1 MSGPAEYGHAVDV
14 ADAVLYEGYLLY
26 PYRKSS
32 GKNRVRWQFGVLA
45 PRTWV
50 PADLAEDTG
59 ISGSADA
66 WRQRTECLLEAAP
79 SATVH
84 MRLRFLQTRHRS
96 VQEAG
101 PDRGFRPVGD
111 LTVEGR
117 RHLTFDEAIPREY
130 DIEATVGELCQAPR
144 VTGIFAPPGEEIEP
158 LGDAGRLVWTSW
170 PVRAVVRLSAE
181 RAEAPF
187 PLVRLRAEIENT
199 GDAPTAEAPR
209 IEALRV
215 SLIAAHSLLLVRGGS
230 FLSLLDPPVWAEA
243 AAKACR
249 NVHTFPVLAGHSGR
263 RDVMLSAPILMYD
276 HPEVSPESPGDLF
289 DATEIDEIL
298 SLRTRALTDEEKR
311 EARATDPRAA
321 EIIDR
326 VDEIPRA
333 VLDRLHGAV
342 RSLRPLGAG
351 RGGPEESP
359 SSSPRWW
366 EPGAD
371 SKLRPDR
378 DAVLVDGVRVA
389 KGSQVRIRPRRHG
402 ADAHDMF
409 LEGRTGLVEAVFL
422 DVDDSRHVAV
432 TIVDDPGA
440 DLHRWYGRYY
450 YFAPDELEPI
460 GTTP

>member
-1 MSGPAEYGHAVDV
+1 MSEPFEEYGHALAV

-50 PADLAEDTG
+50 PGDLAEDTG

-66 WRQRTECLLEAAP
+66 WRQRTECLAEAPP

-84 MRLRFLQTRHRS
+84 MRLRFLQIRHRS
-96 VQEAG
+96 VQAVCPE
-101 PDRGFRPVGD
+101 RGFRPVGE
-111 LTVEGR
+111 LTVDGT
-117 RHLTFDEAIPREY
+117 RHLSFDEASPREY
-130 DIEATVGELCQAPR
+130 DIKATVEELCQAPH
-144 VTGIFAPPGEEIEP
+144 IFEIFSPPGEEIEP
-158 LGDAGRLVWTSW
+158 IGDAGRLVWTRW
-170 PVRAVVRLSAE
+170 PVQAVVRLSAE
-181 RAEAPF
+181 RADAPF

-199 GDAPTAEAPR
+199 GRAPAAGAPR
-209 IEALRV
+209 VEALRV
-215 SLIAAHSLLLVRGGS
+215 SLVATHSLLLVRGGS
-230 FLSLLDPPVWAEA
+230 FLSLLEPPAWAEA
-243 AAKACR
+243 AAGQCR
-249 NVHTFPVLAGHSGR
+249 NVHTFPVLAGEAGR
-263 RDVMLSAPILMYD
+263 RDVLLSAPILMYD
-276 HPEVSPESPGDLF
+276 HPEVSPESPGAMF

-298 SLRTRALTDEEKR
+298 SLRTLTLTDEEKR

-326 VDEIPRA
+326 VDGLPRE
-333 VLDRLHGAV
+333 VMDRLHGAV
-342 RSLRPLGAG
+342 RSLRPAG
-351 RGGPEESP
+351 RDRPGEAP
-359 SSSPRWW
+359 PRWW

-371 SKLRPDR
+371 SALRPDR

-389 KGSQVRIRPRRHG
+389 KGSQVRLRPRRG
-402 ADAHDMF
+402 GTDAHDMF

-432 TIVDDPGA
+432 TLVDDPGA

-460 GTTP
+460 GTNP

>member
-1 MSGPAEYGHAVDV
+1 MSGPVAEYGHAVDV

-50 PADLAEDTG
+50 PEELATDTG

-66 WRQRTECLLEAAP
+66 WRQRTECLLEAPA

-84 MRLRFLQTRHRS
+84 MRLRFLRTRHRS
-96 VQEAG
+96 VQAAC
-101 PDRGFRPVGD
+101 PDRGFRPVGE
-111 LTVEGR
+111 LTVDGEQY
-117 RHLTFDEAIPREY
+117 LTFDEAIPREY
-130 DIEATVGELCQAPR
+130 DIEATVGELCEAPR
-144 VTGIFAPPGEEIEP
+144 VTEIFAPPGEEIER
-158 LGDAGRLVWTSW
+158 LGDVGRVVWTTW

-181 RAEAPF
+181 RADAPF

-209 IEALRV
+209 TEALRV
-215 SLIAAHSLLLVRGGS
+215 SLVATHSLLSVRGGS

-243 AAKACR
+243 AAKECR
-249 NVHTFPVLAGHSGR
+249 NVHTFPVLAGDAGR

-276 HPEVSPESPGDLF
+276 HPEVSPESPGAMF

-298 SLRTRALTDEEKR
+298 SLRTLTLTDEEKR

-326 VDEIPRA
+326 VDGIPRE

-351 RGGPEESP
+351 QDESP
-359 SSSPRWW
+359 SSPPRWW

-371 SKLRPDR
+371 SALRPDS

-389 KGSQVRIRPRRHG
+389 KGSQVRLRPRRHG

-409 LEGRTGLVEAVFL
+409 LDGRTGLVEAVFL